1 MEPEVEAR
9 LDADI
14 ELEEL
19 LEITV
24 ARVNDEVASV
34 LTNASALFQE
44 PTVLDMLK
52 ERPKLVSEQCK
63 GK

>member
-1 MEPEVEAR
+1 VEAR

-52 ERPKLVSEQCK
+52 ERPKLVSE
-63 GK
+63 